1 MRFEDLALKEPIL
14 TAIAKAGYTEPSPI
28 QEQAIPEILA
38 GRDLIAC
45 AQTGTGKTAAFALP
59 ILNTLEVKQKHIIRA
74 LILTPTR
81 ELAVQIFENFKM
93 YGRYLKLRDCCVY
106 GGAPMG
112 AQKAALR
119 QGCDILT
126 ATPGRLN
133 DLMEHGF
140 IHLDDIEIFV
150 LDEADCMLDMGFI
163 NDVRKIVTKMPEK
176 HQTLM
181 FSATMPKE
189 IENLAKELLKDPA
202 DVRVA
207 PQASPADTVEQYLI
221 FTEKSNKKNVL
232 ADILHQKDVTKSLV
246 FTRTK
251 VGADRLVKKLKE
263 FDIEALAIH
272 GDKTQGQRQNA
283 LQRFRTGQVKVLVAT
298 DVAARGIDI
307 PKISHVFNYD
317 LPEEPD
323 SYIHRIG
330 RTARA
335 GKTGTAISLCCS
347 EELDLLHDIEKL
359 LKHEITMMQSAYS
372 IELDRKKHSSSA
384 AKKRSGS
391 RRKPEHRK
399 SSEKKNISKQKTV
412 HTNKAEGTI
421 EQASKTKSVSPSHF
435 KASQGHGK
443 KPLLQHSNHKKTE
456 TGTDTG
462 ARKNSQKQLSS
473 ASTAAKHAGFGR
485 NTEEKR
491 VQKKHDTANKA
502 EHSSSRSRNKK
513 KRPGKNAR
521 QRMREQISNK
531 S

>member
-1 MRFEDLALKEPIL
+1 
-14 TAIAKAGYTEPSPI
+14 
-28 QEQAIPEILA
+28 
-38 GRDLIAC
+38 
-45 AQTGTGKTAAFALP
+45 
-59 ILNTLEVKQKHIIRA
+59 
-74 LILTPTR
+74 
-81 ELAVQIFENFKM
+81 
-93 YGRYLKLRDCCVY
+93 
-106 GGAPMG
+106 
-112 AQKAALR
+112 
-119 QGCDILT
+119 
-126 ATPGRLN
+126 
-133 DLMEHGF
+133 
-140 IHLDDIEIFV
+140 
-150 LDEADCMLDMGFI
+150 MLDMGFI
-163 NDVRKIVTKMPEK
+163 NDVRRIVAKMPEK

-232 ADILHQKDVTKSLV
+232 ADILHQNDVTKSLV

-283 LQRFRTGQVKVLVAT
+283 LQRFRTGQITVLVAT

-317 LPEEPD
+317 LPEEPE

-359 LKHEITMMQSAYS
+359 LKHEIAMMQSAYS

-384 AKKRSGS
+384 TKKRSGS
-391 RRKPEHRK
+391 RGKPEHRK

-421 EQASKTKSVSPSHF
+421 EHASKTKSVSPSHF
-435 KASQGHGK
+435 KASQGHAK

-473 ASTAAKHAGFGR
+473 ASKAAKHSGFGR
-485 NTEEKR
+485 NTEEKH

-513 KRPGKNAR
+513 QRPGKNAR

>member
-1 MRFEDLALKEPIL
+1 
-14 TAIAKAGYTEPSPI
+14 
-28 QEQAIPEILA
+28 
-38 GRDLIAC
+38 
-45 AQTGTGKTAAFALP
+45 
-59 ILNTLEVKQKHIIRA
+59 
-74 LILTPTR
+74 
-81 ELAVQIFENFKM
+81 
-93 YGRYLKLRDCCVY
+93 
-106 GGAPMG
+106 
-112 AQKAALR
+112 
-119 QGCDILT
+119 
-126 ATPGRLN
+126 
-133 DLMEHGF
+133 MEHGF
-140 IHLDDIEIFV
+140 IHLDEIEIFV

-163 NDVRKIVTKMPEK
+163 NDVRKIVAKMPEK

-221 FTEKSNKKNVL
+221 FTEKSNKKKVL
-232 ADILHQKDVTKSLV
+232 ADILHQNDVTKSLV

-251 VGADRLVKKLKE
+251 VGADRLVKRLKE

-283 LQRFRTGQVKVLVAT
+283 LQRFRTGQINVLVAT

-317 LPEEPD
+317 LPEEPE

-347 EELDLLHDIEKL
+347 DELDLLHDIEKL
-359 LKHEITMMQSAYS
+359 LKHEIAMMQSAYS
-372 IELDRKKHSSSA
+372 IELERKKQSSSA

-462 ARKNSQKQLSS
+462 ARKKSQKQLSS
-473 ASTAAKHAGFGR
+473 ASKAAKHSGFGR

-521 QRMREQISNK
+521 QRMREQISNN

>member
-14 TAIAKAGYTEPSPI
+14 TAIAKAGYKEPSPI

-38 GRDLIAC
+38 GRDLIGC

-59 ILNTLEVKQKHIIRA
+59 ILNSLEVNQKHVIRA

-112 AQKAALR
+112 AQKTALR

-133 DLMEHGF
+133 DLMERGF

-163 NDVRKIVTKMPEK
+163 NDVRKIVAKMPEK

-232 ADILHQKDVTKSLV
+232 ADILHQNDVTKSLV

-251 VGADRLVKKLKE
+251 VGADRLVRKLKE
-263 FDIEALAIH
+263 YDIEALAIH
-272 GDKTQGQRQNA
+272 G
-283 LQRFRTGQVKVLVAT
+283 
-298 DVAARGIDI
+298 
-307 PKISHVFNYD
+307 
-317 LPEEPD
+317 
-323 SYIHRIG
+323 
-330 RTARA
+330 
-335 GKTGTAISLCCS
+335 
-347 EELDLLHDIEKL
+347 
-359 LKHEITMMQSAYS
+359 
-372 IELDRKKHSSSA
+372 
-384 AKKRSGS
+384 
-391 RRKPEHRK
+391 
-399 SSEKKNISKQKTV
+399 
-412 HTNKAEGTI
+412 
-421 EQASKTKSVSPSHF
+421 
-435 KASQGHGK
+435 
-443 KPLLQHSNHKKTE
+443 
-456 TGTDTG
+456 
-462 ARKNSQKQLSS
+462 
-473 ASTAAKHAGFGR
+473 
-485 NTEEKR
+485 
-491 VQKKHDTANKA
+491 
-502 EHSSSRSRNKK
+502 
-513 KRPGKNAR
+513 
-521 QRMREQISNK
+521 
-531 S
+531 